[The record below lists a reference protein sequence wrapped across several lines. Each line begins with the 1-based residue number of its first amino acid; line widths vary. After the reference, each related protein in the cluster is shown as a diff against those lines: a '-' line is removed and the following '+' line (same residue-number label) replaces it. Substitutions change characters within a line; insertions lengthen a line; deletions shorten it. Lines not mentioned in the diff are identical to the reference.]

1 MGYCFW
7 QVSRLIWLFWMFPL
21 TISAAS
27 IEKEATRNYVIVCVR
42 TWVLLC
48 HAHRSKDP
56 YNQVLKCV
64 HVCLHMSLWIHVCV
78 CLMLSQGC
86 CVKFTQTNNL
96 KSEKQLPWTK
106 CVATGNVAMR
116 SACMCVYVCICVCVG
131 LRQRACG
138 VDCFMPGRTWKVERE
153 RESMPTHIRRLQ
165 TGKAFCHSYG
175 CMKKYRQLNAPI
187 SFQSKPKGCN
197 CTNTHDYE

>member
-7 QVSRLIWLFWMFPL
+7 QVSWLIWLFWMFPL

-27 IEKEATRNYVIVCVR
+27 IEKEATSNYVIVCVR

-56 YNQVLKCV
+56 YNQALKCV
-64 HVCLHMSLWIHVCV
+64 HVCCHMSLWMHVCV

-96 KSEKQLPWTK
+96 KSEKQLSWTK

-116 SACMCVYVCICVCVG
+116 STRVCVYVCICVCVG
-131 LRQRACG
+131 LRQRACVWSG
-138 VDCFMPGRTWKVERE
+138 LLHAWTNMKGRKRARE
-153 RESMPTHIRRLQ
+153 HAHTHTQ
-165 TGKAFCHSYG
+165 TANRKS
-175 CMKKYRQLNAPI
+175 LLP
-187 SFQSKPKGCN
+187 
-197 CTNTHDYE
+197 